1 MGTAV
6 ALWRAS
12 PAVPCRARAGNT
24 HRALHMVTRSPPK
37 ACSRTHAPGMA
48 LAAEN
53 QPAWPV
59 GRAEGSVEFR
69 RSASLVAQGPYGL
82 IRKPLRAGG
91 WV

>member
-1 MGTAV
+1 MGAAV

-12 PAVPCRARAGNT
+12 PAVPCRARAGCT

-48 LAAEN
+48 LAAEK

-59 GRAEGSVEFR
+59 GRAEVSVEFGGR
-69 RSASLVAQGPYGL
+69 RRLS
-82 IRKPLRAGG
+82 RKDPM
-91 WV
+91 V